1 MSKFLNF
8 LFQYQDK
15 SFRSQNAGKKEGRT
29 ERREGKKQSLQ
40 TTLFCIYFFFQKDIS
55 ILYFQWLISG
65 PSWYGVM
72 TLLSIAGI
80 CRIKMSLFK
89 YKIFKDLKYR

>member
-1 MSKFLNF
+1 M
-8 LFQYQDK
+8 QG
-15 SFRSQNAGKKEGRT
+15 RKKEEQKGEK
-29 ERREGKKQSLQ
+29 ERNRAYKQLCSIFISSFKKTSPSS
-40 TTLFCIYFFFQKDIS
+40 TSK
-55 ILYFQWLISG
+55 WLISG